1 MAFSST
7 DWSPLLVEFEH
18 AVASDVGAATL
29 FDRFEDALDRRLVEV
44 TGRSPPPAGLGNCR
58 QPTLNPT
65 RSLLRRQPWFD
76 SECAAARAAWRRLRW
91 LKAPTTEVSR
101 ARS

>member
-29 FDRFEDALDRRLVEV
+29 FDRFEAALDWRLVEV

-65 RSLLRRQPWFD
+65 RSLVRRQLWFV
-76 SECAAARAAWRRLRW
+76 SECAAARAAWRRLHW
-91 LKAPTTEVSR
+91 LQAPTTEVSH